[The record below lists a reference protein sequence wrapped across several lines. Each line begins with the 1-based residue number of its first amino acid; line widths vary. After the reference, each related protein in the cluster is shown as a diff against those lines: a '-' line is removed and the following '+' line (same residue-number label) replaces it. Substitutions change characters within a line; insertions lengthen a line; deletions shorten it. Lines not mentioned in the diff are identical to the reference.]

1 MDLSCVSGLTSAD
14 GRLIDGPP
22 FDERQM
28 GNIAAVIP
36 GESTPT
42 PD

>member
-14 GRLIDGPP
+14 GRIIDGP